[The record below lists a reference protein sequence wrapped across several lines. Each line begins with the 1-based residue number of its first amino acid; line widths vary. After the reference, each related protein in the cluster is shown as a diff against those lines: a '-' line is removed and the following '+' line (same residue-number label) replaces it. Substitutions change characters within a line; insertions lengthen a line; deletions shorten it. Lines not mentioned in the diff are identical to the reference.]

1 MNKKFKLKKGDEV
14 IVLAG
19 KDKGK
24 TGKIIK
30 IVPKQMKVIVSEI
43 NKVKK
48 NQKPDNNQ
56 PGGII
61 DKEMPI
67 HISNL
72 SFYDPELKKGIRI
85 GYKLDKNKKVLQ
97 SQADCIDGLKDAL
110 DVTIALTA
118 HYLEKHVF
126 EYCVTT
132 NTISELN
139 SYITNASQ
147 RESDILIKKMHNLFD
162 ATPKNKSVLKQMPL
176 KKLLDNAKMRLLD
189 SEAYKYNDRKTA
201 NYDFMVN
208 MLKMER
214 TLAKADHPF
223 IVLSLNAEN

>member
-56 PGGII
+56 TGGII

-85 GYKLDKNKKVLQ
+85 SYKLDNNKKVR
-97 SQADCIDGLKDAL
+97 
-110 DVTIALTA
+110 V
-118 HYLEKHVF
+118 
-126 EYCVTT
+126 
-132 NTISELN
+132 
-139 SYITNASQ
+139 
-147 RESDILIKKMHNLFD
+147 
-162 ATPKNKSVLKQMPL
+162 NKSSGK
-176 KKLLDNAKMRLLD
+176 
-189 SEAYKYNDRKTA
+189 E
-201 NYDFMVN
+201 
-208 MLKMER
+208 
-214 TLAKADHPF
+214 
-223 IVLSLNAEN
+223 I

>member
-30 IVPKQMKVIVSEI
+30 MIPKQMKAVVSEI

-85 GYKLDKNKKVLQ
+85 GYKLDNNKKARV
-97 SQADCIDGLKDAL
+97 
-110 DVTIALTA
+110 
-118 HYLEKHVF
+118 
-126 EYCVTT
+126 
-132 NTISELN
+132 
-139 SYITNASQ
+139 
-147 RESDILIKKMHNLFD
+147 
-162 ATPKNKSVLKQMPL
+162 NKSSSK
-176 KKLLDNAKMRLLD
+176 
-189 SEAYKYNDRKTA
+189 E
-201 NYDFMVN
+201 
-208 MLKMER
+208 
-214 TLAKADHPF
+214 
-223 IVLSLNAEN
+223 I

>member
-30 IVPKQMKVIVSEI
+30 MIPKEKKAIVSEI

-61 DKEMPI
+61 DKEMPM

-72 SFYDPELKKGIRI
+72 SFYDPELKKGVKI
-85 GYKLDKNKKVLQ
+85 GFKLSNNKKVR
-97 SQADCIDGLKDAL
+97 I
-110 DVTIALTA
+110 
-118 HYLEKHVF
+118 
-126 EYCVTT
+126 
-132 NTISELN
+132 
-139 SYITNASQ
+139 
-147 RESDILIKKMHNLFD
+147 IKSSGK
-162 ATPKNKSVLKQMPL
+162 
-176 KKLLDNAKMRLLD
+176 
-189 SEAYKYNDRKTA
+189 E
-201 NYDFMVN
+201 
-208 MLKMER
+208 
-214 TLAKADHPF
+214 
-223 IVLSLNAEN
+223 I

>member
-1 MNKKFKLKKGDEV
+1 MNNKFKLKKGDEV

-30 IVPKQMKVIVSEI
+30 MVPKQMKAVVSEI

-85 GYKLDKNKKVLQ
+85 GYKLDKNKK
-97 SQADCIDGLKDAL
+97 AR
-110 DVTIALTA
+110 
-118 HYLEKHVF
+118 F
-126 EYCVTT
+126 
-132 NTISELN
+132 
-139 SYITNASQ
+139 
-147 RESDILIKKMHNLFD
+147 
-162 ATPKNKSVLKQMPL
+162 NKSSGK
-176 KKLLDNAKMRLLD
+176 
-189 SEAYKYNDRKTA
+189 E
-201 NYDFMVN
+201 
-208 MLKMER
+208 
-214 TLAKADHPF
+214 
-223 IVLSLNAEN
+223 I